1 MRAKLFL
8 SLLAVLVLFSS
19 VSFAEEPKDRKNI
32 NDATQ
37 SDLLGVKG
45 IGKKTAHRILAYRGE
60 KGAFKK
66 MAELLAVPR
75 VGKKTLERLVCSFYV
90 PEEGPLPCAGV
101 EAADSVAKININTA
115 DAKRLS
121 QLPGIGKRKA
131 VRIIQHREKN
141 GWFNSAMG
149 LTGIK

>member
-8 SLLAVLVLFSS
+8 SLLASLVLFSS

-32 NDATQ
+32 NEATQ

-60 KGAFKK
+60 KGAFKN
-66 MAELLAVPR
+66 MAQLLAVPR

-90 PEEGPLPCAGV
+90 PEEGPLPCA
-101 EAADSVAKININTA
+101 EAAPADGVAKININTA

-121 QLPGIGKRKA
+121 QLPGIGKRKS
-131 VRIIQHREKN
+131 VRIIHHR
-141 GWFNSAMG
+141 
-149 LTGIK
+149 